1 MFAVQMMDKKTIRKS
16 TQYINSLVEQLLEM
30 RGYSK
35 NDEPQH
41 KKIKK
46 ELEEVFSLL
55 EIELILCGNC
65 EEDDLFIPTHSC
77 RIDAVEL
84 KTESIK

>member
-1 MFAVQMMDKKTIRKS
+1 MMDKKSIRKS
-16 TQYINSLVEQLLEM
+16 SEYIDSLVEQLLEM

-41 KKIKK
+41 RKIKK
-46 ELEEVFSLL
+46 ELQEVFLLL

-65 EEDDLFIPTHSC
+65 NEDDLLIPTHSC
-77 RIDAVEL
+77 RVNPVEL
-84 KTESIK
+84 KTEGIEEQ